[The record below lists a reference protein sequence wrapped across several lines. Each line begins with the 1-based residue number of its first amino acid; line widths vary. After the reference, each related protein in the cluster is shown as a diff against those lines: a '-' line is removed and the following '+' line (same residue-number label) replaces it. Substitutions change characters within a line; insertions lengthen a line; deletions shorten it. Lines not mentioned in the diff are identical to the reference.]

1 MLLNPYKKRLN
12 SDISFIGYFIMII
25 ILGILSGVF
34 YFGGLWLTLQY
45 MARSRYP
52 ALVTLFSYI
61 FRIAVSFFILLYI
74 ARFGE
79 WTYILYWL
87 AGFILARSVLSR
99 LLGDNYPKKEKKE
112 Q

>member
-1 MLLNPYKKRLN
+1 M
-12 SDISFIGYFIMII
+12 
-25 ILGILSGVF
+25 VH
-34 YFGGLWLTLQY
+34 
-45 MARSRYP
+45 SRYP

-61 FRIAVSFFILLYI
+61 LRVAVSFFILLYI

-87 AGFILARSVLSR
+87 AGFILARIILSR
-99 LLGDNYPKKEKKE
+99 WLGDNYPKKDKKE